1 MLTIPALTLLF
12 ICIVFSLATALVW
25 MLWELEPKIAKLQ
38 RDHGHIFRDRMR

>member
-12 ICIVFSLATALVW
+12 ICIVSGLATALVW

-38 RDHGHIFRDRMR
+38 RDHVHVFRDHLR